1 MTLTTLAIALS
12 GAGALVTGALAF
24 LFLRDPVAGLAQTTH
39 RAEKLPEVMADRY
52 VGMLVLAIGATF
64 YGDLKV
70 IAVLFAVFAYTGF
83 HDAWIYARG
92 GFPIAKHVSAGVA
105 GMIVSIVAMIAMGQG
120 A

>member
-1 MTLTTLAIALS
+1 MTLTSLAIALS
-12 GAGALVTGALAF
+12 GAGVLVTGALAA
-24 LFLRDPVAGLAQTTH
+24 LFLRDPVAGMAQTTH
-39 RAEKLPEVMADRY
+39 RLEKLPEVMADRY
-52 VGMLVLAIGATF
+52 VGMVVLALAATL

-105 GMIVSIVAMIAMGQG
+105 GLIVAIVAMKAMGQG